1 MVIFKIYFSLAPKT
15 YFALDQ
21 DTEDVKRS
29 SKGVQKRFRLT
40 YDDYKKVLYEDE
52 IAQAENIS
60 IRVFRNEMSTVE
72 VKKNGLQ
79 NKLIKGFVYADKIS
93 VSPFERFQ

>member
-1 MVIFKIYFSLAPKT
+1 M
-15 YFALDQ
+15 
-21 DTEDVKRS
+21 KRS

-40 YDDYKKVLYEDE
+40 YDDYKRVLYEDV

-60 IRVFRNEMSTVE
+60 IRVFRNQMSTVE

-79 NKLIKGFVYADKIS
+79 NKLIKCFVHADKIS
-93 VSPFERFQ
+93 VSPFKKFQ

>member
-1 MVIFKIYFSLAPKT
+1 M
-15 YFALDQ
+15 
-21 DTEDVKRS
+21 KRS
-29 SKGVQKRFRLT
+29 STGVQKRFRLT
-40 YDDYKKVLYEDE
+40 YDDYKRVLYEDV

-60 IRVFRNEMSTVE
+60 IRVFRNQMSTVE

-93 VSPFERFQ
+93 VCPFDRFQ

>member
-1 MVIFKIYFSLAPKT
+1 M
-15 YFALDQ
+15 
-21 DTEDVKRS
+21 KRS

-40 YDDYKKVLYEDE
+40 YDDYKRVLYEDE
-52 IAQAENIS
+52 IVQAENIS

-79 NKLIKGFVYADKIS
+79 NKLIKAFVHADKIT
-93 VSPFERFQ
+93 VTPFERFQ